1 MRDTAVPTP
10 PPDAAGASPRASGR
24 VGPASARR
32 GVDPRGLRFAAG
44 ITSVLLL
51 VVVFLGLTGLSTAQL
66 GAVPFGWFGG
76 VDFAFVSGQT
86 PWLITFATPLQ
97 RILDPA
103 FLLLLV
109 TGLLFLWGTVSPRTA
124 PWGVLYRA
132 VVAPRLAPPA
142 ELEDPRPPRFAQ
154 GVGLF
159 VVGIGLLLDLA
170 GVPWALVIAAAA
182 AFMAAFLNAV
192 FGLCLGCQLYLLLQ
206 RMGIVGRQR
215 AVSA

>member
-1 MRDTAVPTP
+1 MSETTD
-10 PPDAAGASPRASGR
+10 
-24 VGPASARR
+24 ASAPR
-32 GVDPRGLRFAAG
+32 GIDPRGPRFAAG

-51 VVVFLGLTGLSTAQL
+51 IVLFLGLTGLSTAQV
-66 GAVPFGWFGG
+66 GAVPFAWFGG
-76 VDFAFVSGQT
+76 VDFAFVAGQT
-86 PWLITFATPLQ
+86 AWLITFATPLQ

-109 TGLLFLWGTVSPRTA
+109 TALLFLWGTLSPRTA
-124 PWGVLYRA
+124 PWAVLYRKA
-132 VVAPRLAPPA
+132 VAPRLAPPK

-159 VVGIGLLLDLA
+159 VVSIGLLLDLA

-182 AFMAAFLNAV
+182 AFVAAFLNAA

-206 RMGIVGRQR
+206 RAGIVGRR
-215 AVSA
+215 RPAAA